1 MKSSVEISMYP
12 LDKSYETPIIH
23 FIKQLRTYPFIT
35 VETNGMST
43 QIFGEYDNV
52 MHAIN
57 TEMKNSFLTNEKVVF
72 TLKVVNSDLEE
83 KPSF

>member
-12 LDKSYETPIIH
+12 LDRNYETSIIQ
-23 FIKQLRTYPFIT
+23 FIKKLRTYPFIII
-35 VETNGMST
+35 ETNGMST

-52 MHAIN
+52 MHAVN
-57 TEMKNSFLTNEKVVF
+57 TEMKSSFLNNEKVVF
-72 TLKVVNSDLEE
+72 TLKVVNSDLKE

>member
-1 MKSSVEISMYP
+1 MKSSVETSMYP
-12 LDKSYETPIIH
+12 FDKNYETPIIH
-23 FIKQLRTYPFIT
+23 FIKKLRIYPFIT

-52 MHAIN
+52 MHSIN

-72 TLKVVNSDLEE
+72 TLKVVNFDLEE

>member
-52 MHAIN
+52 MNAIN
-57 TEMKNSFLTNEKVVF
+57 REMKNSFINNDKVVF
-72 TLKVVNSDLEE
+72 SLKVINANLQE